1 MFCQYKTQELTVQF
15 IVSGYIPKWFDIKV
29 TYKWTKRAQYILKQL
44 QLVRKQEKTVQLDI
58 E

>member
-1 MFCQYKTQELTVQF
+1 MFRQYKTQELTVQF
-15 IVSGYIPKWFDIKV
+15 IVSGYTPKWFDIKV
-29 TYKWTKRAQYILKQL
+29 THKWTKRRQYTLKQL